1 MPIKALIFHQMLHSV
16 LESSR
21 DSGNLPLS
29 HSFRLIF
36 LGKLRQVLRSHWS
49 TQRYIVLK
57 RNRLAPIISQLESD
71 FMRQKWMLVITGV
84 VLVSAASFAT
94 DQQQAVL
101 RVPCTQSAPTGSP
114 CNPSQEDVKK
124 AATAFSRALKLER
137 EKHLDEA
144 YQEFDTAA
152 RLVPRDLNYLT
163 ALAMTREELVSQ
175 RLKRGTDDLASGKQI
190 EALAEF
196 RSALALDPDNPF
208 AQQRLQESLHQS
220 RPDIISRARVIEES
234 PELHLIPNQ
243 GKQSFHFRG
252 NSQQLLTD
260 VARAFGITAEL
271 DDSVASRH
279 LQFNLDDV
287 GFYTAMDAAADVT
300 GTFWTPL
307 SEKQI
312 LIAKDSQQNRRLF
325 ERMGMRTFELSYA
338 NTQQEMQEVV
348 NLLRQIFEIR
358 YVQQQTQSG
367 TLVVRAPVNAL
378 DAATQFLEN
387 LGNSRPEVMLDIQV
401 FEIDHQLTRNIGL
414 HIPNTFNLFNIPAA
428 ALLALGGQNL
438 QSLINQLIAGGG
450 INQANSTAISG
461 LLSQLQNQQSSIFS
475 QPLAT
480 FGGGLTF
487 FGVSLDQLSAQLSLN
502 ESLVKLLDHATLR
515 ASQGQD
521 TTFRL
526 GQRYPII
533 NASFAPIFNT
543 PAIAQVLQNGSFQ
556 APIPSFSYEDL
567 GLDIKA
573 KPLISHSGVD
583 LQLEMQLR
591 NLAGQSLNGVPVI
604 ANRQYKGSISLLD
617 GEPALVASSLTLSEQ
632 LSLTGI
638 PGLSAIPGLN
648 KLATTNSKTEE
659 QDELLVVITP
669 HIVNLDSPQNA
680 EIWLPR

>member
-1 MPIKALIFHQMLHSV
+1 MGQNWIALL
-16 LESSR
+16 
-21 DSGNLPLS
+21 
-29 HSFRLIF
+29 
-36 LGKLRQVLRSHWS
+36 
-49 TQRYIVLK
+49 
-57 RNRLAPIISQLESD
+57 
-71 FMRQKWMLVITGV
+71 TGV
-84 VLVSAASFAT
+84 ALFSMPSLAT
-94 DQQQAVL
+94 DQQQTVL
-101 RVPCTQSAPTGSP
+101 NVPCTQSAPTGSA
-114 CNPSQEDVKK
+114 CNPSKEELKK
-124 AATAFSRALKLER
+124 AAAAFSKALKLEK
-137 EKHLDEA
+137 EKHIDEA

-152 RLVPRDLNYLT
+152 RLSPRDLNYLT

-175 RLKRGTDDLASGKQI
+175 RLKRGTEDLASGKQI

-196 RSALALDPDNPF
+196 RSALALDPENPF
-208 AQQRLQESLHQS
+208 AQQRLQESLNQS
-220 RPDIISRARVIEES
+220 RPEPITRARVIQES
-234 PELHLIPNQ
+234 PELHVIPDLENR
-243 GKQSFHFRG
+243 SFHFRG
-252 NSQQLLTD
+252 NSQQLLTE
-260 VARAFGITAEL
+260 VAHAFGIAAEF
-271 DDSVASRH
+271 DDSVASH
-279 LQFNLDDV
+279 HVQFNLDNVD
-287 GFYTAMDAAADVT
+287 FYTAMQAASEVT

-325 ERMGMRTFELSYA
+325 ERMAMRTFELSTV
-338 NTQQEMQEVV
+338 NTPQEMQEVV

-358 YVQQQTQSG
+358 YVQQQSQSG
-367 TLVVRAPVNAL
+367 TLVVRAPVNTL
-378 DAATQFLEN
+378 DAATEFLEN
-387 LGNSRPEVMLDIQV
+387 LGTSRPEVMLDIQI

-414 HIPNTFNLFNIPAA
+414 HIPDTFNLFNIPAA

-487 FGVSLDQLSAQLSLN
+487 FGVSLDQLAAQFSLN

-521 TTFRL
+521 ATFRL

-573 KPLISHSGVD
+573 KPLISRSGVD

-604 ANRQYKGSISLLD
+604 ANRQYKGGISLLD
-617 GEPALVASSLTLSEQ
+617 GEPALVASSLTISEQ
-632 LSLTGI
+632 LSMTGI
-638 PGLSAIPGLN
+638 PGLGSIPGLS

-669 HIVNLDSPQNA
+669 HIVTLESPQKA
-680 EIWLPR
+680 EIWLPH